1 MICTM
6 HLQLVVLTLLATST
20 LAHANDGGIANA
32 LGALHVT
39 GSRKRADAG
48 SSNEPMVQGSLDKEV
63 IRREMQ
69 RHSAEV
75 RTCANVALD
84 AGTTAHGKLT
94 VRFVISKT
102 GEVSESTVTSS
113 TLENPALEKCVA
125 DVIRKATFPAPAGGG
140 VVTVNYPY
148 VFKAP

>member
-1 MICTM
+1 M
-6 HLQLVVLTLLATST
+6 QLVVLTLLATST
-20 LAHANDGGIANA
+20 VAHANDGGVVNA
-32 LGALHVT
+32 FGGLHL
-39 GSRKRADAG
+39 KG
-48 SSNEPMVQGSLDKEV
+48 SSEPVVQGSLDKEV

-75 RTCANVALD
+75 RTCANAALD

-102 GEVSESTVTSS
+102 GEVSESAVTSS
-113 TLENPALEKCVA
+113 TLENPSLENCVA
-125 DVIRKATFPAPAGGG
+125 EVIRKAKFPAPAGGG